1 MFHTFLWFHP
11 VKERRIRFAPVATS
25 NLSSFASA
33 AIPVDSTT
41 FPPSLAAILIAE
53 LRSYLLLF
61 KIAFIQLGRPL
72 LTTRILRQRT
82 EVSRVK
88 RYEFPGVKGGI
99 GHYAFERLPKLVL
112 RSGGRLPGYL
122 DSFFRIFHHMQ
133 PLYTYT

>member
-41 FPPSLAAILIAE
+41 FPPSLAAILIAS

-61 KIAFIQLGRPL
+61 KIAFIQLVRPL

-88 RYEFPGVKGGI
+88 RYEFPGVKG
-99 GHYAFERLPKLVL
+99 E
-112 RSGGRLPGYL
+112 
-122 DSFFRIFHHMQ
+122 
-133 PLYTYT
+133 